1 MKKLK
6 FLGIAAA
13 SLIVAGCSEEVY
25 EQPRPMPEEGDEVA
39 FDLNLGAQSRT
50 VYGPENEG
58 GTAQSIFWGSY
69 VAGEKENI
77 RVFCPESPAGR
88 GMAEF
93 EVSYSLDATT
103 NLPNDNY
110 ATALVRTSELG
121 VQWGAQESGYNF
133 YAVYPADKSG
143 DTLNGTT
150 VSVTVNNGQTPVNY
164 GPDGT
169 AVDNSLVLSP
179 NTSTTAEAVTIYGN
193 PDMSNAVMYACTPNV
208 TKSDEKVP
216 LHFNVLTDVLE
227 VTVNGPEQDNTLL
240 NGAKA
245 DYIEIRAID
254 VQSKSSK
261 ALGGVFNVDLTNGKY
276 SGNPTTQVLSLHM
289 NTTLVQNNTIYYPK
303 LYCRANNTYDK
314 LKVRFFL
321 WPGAQASDLRI
332 VVDTNCGQFTLE
344 NLTGSLDDGKI
355 HKVSLPHFKTPGAEL
370 NMSRWMRV
378 LDDNIY
384 ISELSI
390 PGAFHAANPVF
401 QTQAEF
407 NSMYEAGV
415 RAFEVQSFVT
425 NGVAMVATGS
435 DGSTRTL
442 EDVLRTIGEKMAAH
456 PAGFVYFLIGDPNN
470 SNEYPAAVSAA
481 VSACKD
487 YIYQNPITENT
498 TLGEVRGKIV
508 LKINTNGADVNE
520 TGWVWNGVTDG
531 GDFPALF
538 TRWTWISV
546 GEALNVSMQWGKPIA
561 PNAANAPLRWYYNEQ
576 AQVNNGHLGDAYTK
590 NLAGAIAAIKDAA
603 DDVAAKSL
611 EAYQNGGTAHNMFY
625 LVTIGGFY
633 SASWIDPTNATT
645 SMSQPFAEQLNPYV
659 LTRVLDPSRVPSPT
673 GIVLMNFCCGT
684 TTDPSAYSSAE
695 LIRAIVYNNNNF
707 IMKRK
712 ETTATTNP

>member
-69 VAGEKENI
+69 VSGEKENI

-150 VSVTVNNGQTPVNY
+150 VSVTVNNGQSPVNY

-289 NTTLVQNNTIYYPK
+289 NTALVQNNTIYYPK
-303 LYCRANNTYDK
+303 LYCRANDTYDK

-344 NLTGSLDDGKI
+344 NLTGSLVDGKI
-355 HKVSLPHFKTPGAEL
+355 HKVSLPHFKTPGRTFDL
-370 NMSRWMRV
+370 SRWMRV

-390 PGAFHAANPVF
+390 PGAFHAANSSY

-407 NSMYEAGV
+407 NNMYVAGV
-415 RAFEVQSFVT
+415 RAFEVQANVNSD
-425 NGVAMVATGS
+425 GVATVAAGS
-435 DGSTRTL
+435 DGTTRTL

-456 PAGFVYFLIGDPNN
+456 PAGFVYFLIGDPH
-470 SNEYPAAVSAA
+470 SSAKFPAAVSAA
-481 VSACKD
+481 VDACKQ

-508 LKINTNGADVNE
+508 LKINTNDTNNNANE
-520 TGWVWNGVTDG
+520 SGWVWNGETDG
-531 GDFPALF
+531 GNFPALF
-538 TRWTWISV
+538 TRWQWTYV
-546 GEALNVSMQWGKPIA
+546 GSAQESSMQWGAPIA
-561 PNAANAPLRWYYNEQ
+561 PAAASTLKWYYNEQ
-576 AQVNNGHLGDAYTK
+576 DQMTSGNGATSLSNAVERLKNAVDAVLTMSLDAYK
-590 NLAGAIAAIKDAA
+590 N
-603 DDVAAKSL
+603 
-611 EAYQNGGTAHNMFY
+611 QGTGHSVFY
-625 LVTIGGFY
+625 LTTIGGY
-633 SASWIDPTNATT
+633 YGNSTSSASSI
-645 SMSQPFAEQLNPYV
+645 AEEMNPYM
-659 LTRVLDPSRVPSPT
+659 LTKLLDPSREPSPT
-673 GIVLMNFCCGT
+673 GIVLMNFCRGT

-695 LIRAIVYNNNNF
+695 LIKSIVYNNNNF